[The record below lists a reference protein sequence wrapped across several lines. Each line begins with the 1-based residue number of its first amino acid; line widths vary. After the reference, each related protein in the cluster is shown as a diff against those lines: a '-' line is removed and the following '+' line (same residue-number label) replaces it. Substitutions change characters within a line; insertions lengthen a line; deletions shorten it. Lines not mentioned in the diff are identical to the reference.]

1 MHNKLSSYLTNDDDE
16 KAVFKI
22 TYRRESSTWSI
33 NDEHTSLSS
42 AHAMSIDEYLLLQKK
57 RTTRSKTKN
66 KSSKPKPKPKP
77 KHDSEEEKKKSST
90 KKQSKKGPISNSD
103 RRRESELDQNSSNS
117 VAESHQTT
125 PARIQTTT
133 ASALAG
139 PGAGGSRSIGSILED
154 IRLIRV
160 EADKDC
166 DEVDELKD
174 LWQDDISRLLRKWE
188 EQEKKRTLRKRSVF
202 VPRRSKQIMPA
213 SA

>member
-1 MHNKLSSYLTNDDDE
+1 
-16 KAVFKI
+16 
-22 TYRRESSTWSI
+22 
-33 NDEHTSLSS
+33 
-42 AHAMSIDEYLLLQKK
+42 MSIDEYFLLQKK
-57 RTTRSKTKN
+57 RTTRNKTKN
-66 KSSKPKPKPKP
+66 KSSKSKPKPKQ
-77 KHDSEEEKKKSST
+77 DSEEKKKSST
-90 KKQSKKGPISNSD
+90 KKQSKKGPINNSD
-103 RRRESELDQNSSNS
+103 RRRESELDQSSSNS

-160 EADKDC
+160 EANKDC

-188 EQEKKRTLRKRSVF
+188 EQEKKRTLRKQSLF

>member
-1 MHNKLSSYLTNDDDE
+1 MHNKLSSYLTNDNDE
-16 KAVFKI
+16 KEVFKI
-22 TYRRESSTWSI
+22 IYRREGSSISI

-57 RTTRSKTKN
+57 RTTRNKTKN
-66 KSSKPKPKPKP
+66 KSSKPKPKPKQ
-77 KHDSEEEKKKSST
+77 DSEEEKKKSST
-90 KKQSKKGPISNSD
+90 KKQSKKGPINNSD
-103 RRRESELDQNSSNS
+103 RRRESELDQSSSNS

-166 DEVDELKD
+166 NEVDELKD
-174 LWQDDISRLLRKWE
+174 LWQDDISRLLQKWE
-188 EQEKKRTLRKRSVF
+188 EQEKKRALRKQSLF
-202 VPRRSKQIMPA
+202 VPRRSKQIVPA

>member
-1 MHNKLSSYLTNDDDE
+1 MHNKLSSYLTNDNDE

-22 TYRRESSTWSI
+22 TYRREGSSWSI
-33 NDEHTSLSS
+33 HDEHTSLSS
-42 AHAMSIDEYLLLQKK
+42 AHAMSIDEYFLLQKK
-57 RTTRSKTKN
+57 RTTRNKTKN
-66 KSSKPKPKPKP
+66 KSSKPKPKPKQ
-77 KHDSEEEKKKSST
+77 DSEEKKKSST
-90 KKQSKKGPISNSD
+90 KKQSKKGPINNSD
-103 RRRESELDQNSSNS
+103 RRRESELDQSSSNS

-160 EADKDC
+160 EANKDC

-188 EQEKKRTLRKRSVF
+188 EQEKKRMLRKQSLF

>member
-1 MHNKLSSYLTNDDDE
+1 MHNKLSSYLTNDNDE
-16 KAVFKI
+16 KEVFKI
-22 TYRRESSTWSI
+22 IYRREGSSISI
-33 NDEHTSLSS
+33 NEEHTSLSS

-57 RTTRSKTKN
+57 RRTRNKTKN
-66 KSSKPKPKPKP
+66 KSSKPKPKPNQ
-77 KHDSEEEKKKSST
+77 DSEEKKSST
-90 KKQSKKGPISNSD
+90 NKKSKKGPSNNSD
-103 RRRESELDQNSSNS
+103 RRRESELDQSSSNS

-188 EQEKKRTLRKRSVF
+188 EQEKKRTLRKQSLF
-202 VPRRSKQIMPA
+202 VPRRSKQIVPA